1 MRLKHDDSVNRI
13 IVEIDRNSSAQTGLP
28 RCGAGMWLFCRKLR
42 RFRLIFRQK
51 RLSPPNSWHGTVVP
65 STEGCG
71 RMGFLLSSA
80 AGLNPRKWSLA
91 VRKNDVQT
99 IN

>member
-28 RCGAGMWLFCRKLR
+28 LCGAGMWLFCRKLR

-51 RLSPPNSWHGTVVP
+51 RLSPPNSWHGA
-65 STEGCG
+65 G
-71 RMGFLLSSA
+71 RPIHRGLWTNGVSRVIRRRPESA
-80 AGLNPRKWSLA
+80 KVEPGRPK
-91 VRKNDVQT
+91 K
-99 IN
+99 

>member
-28 RCGAGMWLFCRKLR
+28 LCGAGMWLFCRKLR

-51 RLSPPNSWHGTVVP
+51 RLSPPNSWHGW
-65 STEGCG
+65 G
-71 RMGFLLSSA
+71 RPIHRRLWT
-80 AGLNPRKWSLA
+80 KWSFPCHPPPAGIRESGVWPSEKMML
-91 VRKNDVQT
+91 KQ
-99 IN
+99 